1 MIGTLATR
9 TMRGLGLALLT
20 CIGALGG
27 DLSGT
32 WTGVIPVRNNEV
44 QDITFR
50 LVQKGD
56 VLTGKLYRDT
66 TAVPILDGKI
76 EGDTIGFRVESE
88 EQVGNVFVV
97 IKYSFTG
104 SIKGA
109 DIELTR
115 EREANPELNSGNP
128 ANRPNQ
134 KPTFALKRLF

>member
-1 MIGTLATR
+1 
-9 TMRGLGLALLT
+9 MRALLSLGLLLLT
-20 CIGALGG
+20 CIGLTAG

-32 WTGVIPVRNNEV
+32 WTGTIPARNNEV

-66 TAVPILDGKI
+66 TSVPILDGKI
-76 EGDTIGFRVESE
+76 VGDGISFRVESE
-88 EQVGNVFVV
+88 EQVGNVFIV

-115 EREANPELNSGNP
+115 EREANPELTSGNP

-134 KPTFALKRLF
+134 KPTFALKRIF